1 MTQTTV
7 HPVTFGSTSREVAST
22 LTRLV
27 RKPSTFFSLL
37 PKDIRWSAPLTFLV
51 AMSLASA
58 TIRTIFLTGDPA
70 FLFGIFLA
78 NALGM
83 AMITSVV
90 VYTVAVA
97 IRGAWSDFGPFF
109 AVTAYSTGAALLISW
124 IPDVVV
130 WGELWKWVL
139 VGSGLV
145 RACGL
150 SRFQALCSIG
160 LSIGLMTAGFWGITA
175 LIEALTA

>member
-1 MTQTTV
+1 MMDQTTDQAI
-7 HPVTFGSTSREVAST
+7 PTASTPREVAST

-37 PKDIRWSAPLTFLV
+37 PEDIRWSTPLTFLV

-58 TIRTIFLTGDPA
+58 TIRAIFLTGDRTL
-70 FLFGIFLA
+70 LFGVFFA

-83 AMITSVV
+83 AALTSVIL
-90 VYTVAVA
+90 YA
-97 IRGAWSDFGPFF
+97 IATPMRGVGVGLTRFF
-109 AVTAYSTGAALLISW
+109 AVTAYSSGAALLISW
-124 IPDVVV
+124 IPDVAV
-130 WGELWKWVL
+130 WGEVWKWVL

-150 SRFQALCSIG
+150 SKLQALCCIG
-160 LSIGLMTAGFWGITA
+160 LSIGLMTAGFWGVTS
-175 LIEALTA
+175 LLG